1 MKRVRLGYTGL
12 VRRSTTI
19 AILFIAAVSQLPGSA
34 ATAAEAGASRAGCAG
49 QGNATAPA
57 TVQERAMLCLVN
69 HARANRGLEAL
80 AAPGSLA
87 SSAARKSADI
97 LRCDEFSHEACG
109 REFTYWIERSGYRG
123 CREGE
128 NIAYGSGSY
137 ATPRSIFQMWMRS
150 SGHRRNI
157 LGPYDDIGIGLQV
170 GTLEG
175 TAGAHV
181 WTQQFGS
188 RDC

>member
-1 MKRVRLGYTGL
+1 MALALLSATP
-12 VRRSTTI
+12 
-19 AILFIAAVSQLPGSA
+19 AAA
-34 ATAAEAGASRAGCAG
+34 AAACPG
-49 QGNATAPA
+49 QGNADAGATA
-57 TVQERAMLCLVN
+57 QEKTMLCLVN
-69 HARANRGLEAL
+69 QARKQRGLGLL

-87 SSAARKSADI
+87 GAAARKSADI

-109 REFTYWIERSGYRG
+109 REFTYWIERSGYEG
-123 CREGE
+123 CRLGE
-128 NIAYGSGSY
+128 NIAYGSGSF
-137 ATPRSIFQMWMRS
+137 ATPRSIFRMWMNS

-157 LGPYDDIGIGLQV
+157 LGSYTDIGIGLQV

-175 TAGAHV
+175 NSGAHV